1 MAIVSVKEPDFVL
14 DIFLQPGEFFW
25 GDATTR
31 IRTILGSCVAICI
44 WHPEL
49 CVGGMSHSILPR
61 RKNHENAG
69 TGQEARYVDESV
81 ELFLKNIKK
90 SGTRPA
96 DYHVKLFGGGSFFG
110 DGESDRSVGSM
121 NVATAREL
129 LEKHGFRIHKE
140 HLGGMEGRN
149 VLFHLWNGEVWMRRI
164 SITKR

>member
-1 MAIVSVKEPDFVL
+1 M
-14 DIFLQPGEFFW
+14 
-25 GDATTR
+25 
-31 IRTILGSCVAICI
+31 
-44 WHPEL
+44 
-49 CVGGMSHSILPR
+49 
-61 RKNHENAG
+61 
-69 TGQEARYVDESV
+69 DESV